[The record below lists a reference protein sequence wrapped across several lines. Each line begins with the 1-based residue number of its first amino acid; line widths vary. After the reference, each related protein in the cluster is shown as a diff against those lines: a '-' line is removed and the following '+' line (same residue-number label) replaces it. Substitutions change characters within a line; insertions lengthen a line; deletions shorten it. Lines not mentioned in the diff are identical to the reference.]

1 MFSSLAVSVPQASAF
16 IIRCGSANRS
26 DPQVSDTSGR
36 CLFPNFTQ
44 TQLLGYWTPA
54 TSASLACSEVSF
66 QRFQRHFIL
75 PGWLLPSSIQPA
87 FILPGLAALGIR
99 SGACWCYQFHHHA
112 KMSRDT
118 GEILTALQNQGEVLS
133 ISSLVQDLLY
143 WAMGLFFASL
153 WKDELKATDIF
164 QGHTDPL
171 AIMKRYYL
179 GLNSSQEI
187 LPAVLL
193 SKQLPK
199 HLPISFA
206 ISDNIFIQKSYR
218 TSSTCSFESSMF
230 YLLFLFVLFQSL
242 WNRNWSATGN
252 SFQHNIV
259 PRSNTG
265 ISAM

>member
-1 MFSSLAVSVPQASAF
+1 MLADV
-16 IIRCGSANRS
+16 
-26 DPQVSDTSGR
+26 T
-36 CLFPNFTQ
+36 NFTIMLRCQ
-44 TQLLGYWTPA
+44 ETQ
-54 TSASLACSEVSF
+54 VKF
-66 QRFQRHFIL
+66 
-75 PGWLLPSSIQPA
+75 WLLCKSKGRFWASPA
-87 FILPGLAALGIR
+87 WFRTCFTGP
-99 SGACWCYQFHHHA
+99 
-112 KMSRDT
+112 RD
-118 GEILTALQNQGEVLS
+118 
-133 ISSLVQDLLY
+133 Y
-143 WAMGLFFASL
+143 FFASL
-153 WKDELKATDIF
+153 WKDELKATEIF

-179 GLNSSQEI
+179 GLNSLQEI

-259 PRSNTG
+259 P
-265 ISAM
+265 